1 MKRIPYPKLS
11 AIINLILGLFLWF
24 LFSTDY
30 SLIGTITDILF
41 PPVVGIIA
49 IVSLAVNK
57 TNSRRQRLLI
67 TLVHLPSII
76 GSGLYVLTVLLMLV
90 PPFTLGAFFAASEI
104 AGETEIQR
112 AISPDGTR
120 TAYVYFRGVGAYSGG
135 NGRIFV
141 RIRHQLSPLL
151 ERDIFYLSR
160 SYANED
166 STNYLEWRDNN
177 TLYISET
184 KQEIFIGVIE
194 AEIPQVIALPYGI
207 FRVLS
212 TRAEQARVNQ
222 QRTIPVS
229 DVPIYPGTIFSDQ
242 SQYLERENTV
252 FRSFNIEQEDIEKVV
267 KWYEK
272 ALSTLPWTL
281 VKVDR
286 YTETEPG
293 LIHIRYCIQAR
304 RKVGDEQHTYYWEF
318 MGSNNLSRGVHVNIG
333 SPNPITDTCN
343 RYIEPP

>member
-1 MKRIPYPKLS
+1 MKRNPYPKLS
-11 AIINLILGLFLWF
+11 AVINLILGLFLWF

-30 SLIGTITDILF
+30 SLTGTIPDILF

-49 IVSLAVNK
+49 VISLAVNK
-57 TNSRRQRLLI
+57 TSSKWQLLLI

-76 GSGLYVLTVLLMLV
+76 GSGLYVLTVLLMFV

-120 TAYVYFRGVGAYSGG
+120 IAHVYFRGVGAYSGG

-141 RIRHQLSPLL
+141 RVRHQILPLL
-151 ERDIFYLSR
+151 ERDIFYLPR
-160 SYANED
+160 SYADED

-184 KQEIFIGVIE
+184 QQEISVGVIE
-194 AEIPQVIALPYGI
+194 AEIPQVITLPYNI

-212 TRAEQARVNQ
+212 IMAEQARVDQ
-222 QRTIPVS
+222 QRTIPVR

-242 SQYLERENTV
+242 SQYLERESTV
-252 FRSFNIEQEDIEKVV
+252 FRSFNIEQEDVEKVAI
-267 KWYEK
+267 WYKET
-272 ALSTLPWTL
+272 LSIPPWTL
-281 VKVDR
+281 VRVDR
-286 YTETEPG
+286 YTETESG
-293 LIHIRYCIQAR
+293 LIYIRYCIQAR
-304 RKVGDEQHTYYWEF
+304 RELGDEQRLYYWEF
-318 MGSNNLSRGVHVNIG
+318 MGSNDLSRGVHVNIG